1 MVVKSVG
8 STGLRVVSLLP
19 SAAEIICL
27 VAPHNVLVGRSH
39 EDDFPNSITDRP
51 ILTAAKTTFTTSE
64 DVNRQVSESLSTG
77 LSLYELDAEGL
88 SKLKPDV
95 VVTQDLCDVCS
106 IDLITVER
114 IAKKMNPVPEVITL
128 NPQNLQDVLANITEI
143 GNALGFPEK
152 AKSVKTSLEE
162 RVLKVRE
169 RGSKIVEERGN
180 RVKVGFVEW
189 IAPIFIGGHWT
200 PQMIHDAGGIHPLNL
215 PKNQD
220 DGAGKSFAI
229 EDQKFIDLQADVVI
243 VAPCGLD
250 IETTER
256 EMNLIVEKSNQ
267 TDAPSWVTEYV
278 KRGTKI
284 AVVDGNQ
291 MFNRPGP
298 RLVDAMEFLVGFIN
312 DQHDSIPSDFPWK
325 LYSPSSQV

>member
-1 MVVKSVG
+1 MAAKSLG
-8 STGLRVVSLLP
+8 TSLRVVSLLP

-27 VAPHNVLVGRSH
+27 VAPHELLVGRSH
-39 EDDFPNSITDRP
+39 EDDFPHSITNRP

-77 LSLYELDAEGL
+77 QSLYDLDAEAL
-88 SKLKPDV
+88 AKLKPDV

-106 IDLITVER
+106 IDLVTVER
-114 IAKKMNPVPEVITL
+114 VARKLNPVPKVITL

-143 GNALGFPEK
+143 GTALGFPDQAESVRSSLLQRVQRVRDQG
-152 AKSVKTSLEE
+152 AKLVS
-162 RVLKVRE
+162 E
-169 RGSKIVEERGN
+169 RGS
-180 RVKVGFVEW
+180 RVTVGFVEW
-189 IAPIFIGGHWT
+189 IAPIFVGGHWT
-200 PQMIHDAGGIHPLNL
+200 PQMIQDAGGIHPLNS

-220 DGAGKSFAI
+220 DGAGKSFPI
-229 EDQKFIDLQADVVI
+229 EDQKFIDLDAQVVI

-250 IETTER
+250 IPTTER
-256 EMNLIVEKSNQ
+256 ELRSIMDKNKSSNS
-267 TDAPSWVTEYV
+267 PCWVSEYLQ
-278 KRGTKI
+278 RGVKI

-312 DQHDSIPSDFPWK
+312 DRYDLVPSDFPWK
-325 LYSPSSQV
+325 LFAP

>member
-1 MVVKSVG
+1 MAIKLVG
-8 STGLRVVSLLP
+8 SSLRVVSLLP

-27 VAPHNVLVGRSH
+27 VAPHEILVGR
-39 EDDFPNSITDRP
+39 FM
-51 ILTAAKTTFTTSE
+51 KTLFTTSE
-64 DVNRQVSESLSTG
+64 DVNCQVSESLSTG
-77 LSLYELDAEGL
+77 LSLYELDAEAL
-88 SKLKPDV
+88 AKLKPDF

-106 IDLITVER
+106 IDLMTVER
-114 IAKKMNPVPEVITL
+114 IARKMNPAPNVITL

-143 GNALGFPEK
+143 GNALGYPEQ
-152 AKSVKTSLEE
+152 ADLVRTSLVE
-162 RVLKVRE
+162 RVQKVRHEGAKIVAE
-169 RGSKIVEERGN
+169 RGS

-189 IAPIFIGGHWT
+189 AAPIFVGGHWT

-215 PKNQD
+215 PKGEE

-229 EDQKFIDLQADVVI
+229 EDQKFIDLEADVVI

-256 EMNLIVEKSNQ
+256 ELRQIIDKNKAAGS
-267 TDAPSWVTEYV
+267 SCWVNEYL
-278 KRGTKI
+278 KRGKKI

-312 DQHDSIPSDFPWK
+312 DKYDTIPSDFPWK
-325 LYSPSSQV
+325 LFTN

>member
-1 MVVKSVG
+1 MAAKSLG
-8 STGLRVVSLLP
+8 TSLRVVSLLP

-27 VAPHNVLVGRSH
+27 VAPHEILVGRSH
-39 EDDFPNSITDRP
+39 EDDFPHSITNRP

-77 LSLYELDAEGL
+77 QSLYDLDAVAL
-88 SKLKPDV
+88 AKLKPDV

-106 IDLITVER
+106 IDLVTVER
-114 IAKKMNPVPEVITL
+114 IARKLNPVPTVITL

-143 GNALGFPEK
+143 GTALGFPDQAESVRSSLLQRVQRVRDQG
-152 AKSVKTSLEE
+152 AKLVS
-162 RVLKVRE
+162 E
-169 RGSKIVEERGN
+169 RGS
-180 RVKVGFVEW
+180 RVTVGFVEW

-200 PQMIHDAGGIHPLNL
+200 PQMIQDAGGIHPLNL

-220 DGAGKSFAI
+220 DGAGKSFPI
-229 EDQKFIDLQADVVI
+229 EDQKFIDLDAQVVI

-250 IETTER
+250 IPTTER
-256 EMNLIVEKSNQ
+256 ELRSILDKNKSSG
-267 TDAPSWVTEYV
+267 ARCWVSEYLQ
-278 KRGTKI
+278 RGVKI

-312 DQHDSIPSDFPWK
+312 DRYDLVPSDFPWK
-325 LYSPSSQV
+325 LFTP